1 MLRQFE
7 LFDPVITEEKNYRGA
22 KKEYQD
28 IENEMANS
36 LNENEIVD
44 EEITELN
51 KKVHKL
57 VVKLGDVVTR
67 NKMKEMT
74 ILTLKSKQDVVSK
87 NVQGL

>member
-1 MLRQFE
+1 MTQLLTKKKIREE
-7 LFDPVITEEKNYRGA
+7 LQ
-22 KKEYQD
+22 KEYQD
-28 IENEMANS
+28 IKNEMINS
-36 LNENEIVD
+36 LNENETVD

-67 NKMKEMT
+67 NRMKERM

-87 NVQGL
+87 NVQGMYKCKI

>member
-1 MLRQFE
+1 M
-7 LFDPVITEEKNYRGA
+7 I
-22 KKEYQD
+22 
-28 IENEMANS
+28 NS
-36 LNENEIVD
+36 LNENETVD

-67 NKMKEMT
+67 NRMKERM

-87 NVQGL
+87 NVQGMYKCKI